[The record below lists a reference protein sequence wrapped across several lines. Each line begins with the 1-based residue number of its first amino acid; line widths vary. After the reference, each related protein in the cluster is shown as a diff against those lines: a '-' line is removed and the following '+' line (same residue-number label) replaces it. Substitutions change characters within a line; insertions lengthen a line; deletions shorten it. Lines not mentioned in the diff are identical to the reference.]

1 VFLRSGVRLRSTVCS
16 TEVIVVKAP
25 KADVDVTCGGTS
37 MVALDEYSGPAEVG
51 VTANADGTTMGKRY
65 TDESNTIELLCT
77 KSGDGDLA
85 CSGEPLAPK
94 SAKPLPASD

>member
-1 VFLRSGVRLRSTVCS
+1 MFLRSGVRLRSTVCT

-25 KADVDVTCGGTS
+25 KADVDVTCGGAS
-37 MVALDEYSGPAEVG
+37 MVLLHEYSGPAG
-51 VTANADGTTMGKRY
+51 GGLTANADGTTMGKRY
-65 TDESNTIELLCT
+65 TDDSNTLELLCT

-85 CSGEPLAPK
+85 CAGEPLAPK

>member
-1 VFLRSGVRLRSTVCS
+1 MSLKSGARLRSTVCT

-25 KADVDVTCGGTS
+25 KGDEDITCGGAP
-37 MVALDEYSGPAEVG
+37 MVSLDEQPGPAG
-51 VTANADGTTMGKRY
+51 GGLTANASGTTMGKRY
-65 TDESNTIELLCT
+65 TDESNTLELLCT

-94 SAKPLPASD
+94 SAQPLPASD